1 VNEKYILGCTF
12 FSNLLSTCAIFSQV
26 LQHNNLLRTMQE
38 LNKLSS
44 KSPQHWHTYSA
55 TLKSITEEDG
65 SKVYQQQPL
74 QHFAEAE

>member
-1 VNEKYILGCTF
+1 
-12 FSNLLSTCAIFSQV
+12 
-26 LQHNNLLRTMQE
+26 MQE

-74 QHFAEAE
+74 QHFAEAEWHFSSHCEEYCIWWPTAWKIDWSGRILSL